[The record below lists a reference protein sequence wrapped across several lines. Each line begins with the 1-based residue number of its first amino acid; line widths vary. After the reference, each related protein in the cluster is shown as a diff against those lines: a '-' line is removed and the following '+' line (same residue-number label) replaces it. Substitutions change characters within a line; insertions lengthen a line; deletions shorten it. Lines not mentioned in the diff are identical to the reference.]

1 MTVAVALLL
10 AAVTVMPLL
19 AEARHAAS
27 GPVALAMPSVAGQD
41 HADAHQDA
49 DDLVHHAQSHAQS
62 HAQGVMPVAAK
73 APASMVPSA
82 ARSFARLDD
91 VFRAGGGAQGPFE
104 PPRA

>member
-49 DDLVHHAQSHAQS
+49 DDLVHHAQSHAQ
-62 HAQGVMPVAAK
+62 GVMPVAAK
-73 APASMVPSA
+73 APASVATSA

-91 VFRAGGGAQGPFE
+91 VFRVGGGAQGPFE

>member
-10 AAVTVMPLL
+10 AGVTVMPLL

-27 GPVALAMPSVAGQD
+27 GPVALAMPPVAGQD
-41 HADAHQDA
+41 HAKAHQDA
-49 DDLVHHAQSHAQS
+49 DDLVHHAQSHA
-62 HAQGVMPVAAK
+62 HGVMPVAAK
-73 APASMVPSA
+73 APASVATSA